1 MNIKTKLLLVLF
13 VLFQS
18 IAFATV
24 KYNQPPS
31 KEFYLLVGTYTSGK
45 SEGIYVYKF
54 NSETGNFQAISIAK
68 NLKNPAFLAISP
80 NQKYVYS
87 VGEFN
92 NGGAVYAF
100 EFDKAKGELTQ
111 LSTQSANGS
120 GPCHVA
126 VDKTGKWVI
135 VGNYGAGSLSVLPVE
150 SNGGVA
156 AAIQTIQHEGKS
168 VDVNR
173 QDKPHVHSI
182 NIAPNNLDVF
192 VPDLGIDKIVTYQL
206 DAKTGKLNV
215 GNPAFTKV
223 KDGTGPR
230 HFTFHPNKKFA
241 YVIQEL
247 SGEIT
252 GFNYKKGSLEA
263 FQTIS
268 TLPADYTGGKS
279 CADIHISPDGKFLYG
294 SNRIHDSI
302 AIYAINQKTG
312 ELTYITNQ
320 SVLGKKPRNFM
331 IDPTGKFVLIANQ
344 DSDNITIFERDA
356 LKGTLTATGKEISVP
371 TPVCLKMLDVK

>member
-1 MNIKTKLLLVLF
+1 MKIITKFLLVLLVLF
-13 VLFQS
+13 QS
-18 IAFATV
+18 FAFATNIS
-24 KYNQPPS
+24 KPIAP

-54 NSETGNFQAISIAK
+54 NSETGNYQAISIAK
-68 NLKNPAFLAISP
+68 GLKNPAFLAISP

-100 EFDKAKGELTQ
+100 EFDKTKGVLNQ

-150 SNGGVA
+150 SNGGVGT
-156 AAIQTIQHEGKS
+156 AIQTIQHEGKG
-168 VDVNR
+168 VNETR
-173 QDKPHVHSI
+173 QEKPHVHSI
-182 NIAPNNLDVF
+182 NIAPNNVDVF

-206 DAKTGKLNV
+206 DNTTGKLTA
-215 GNPAFTKV
+215 GNPLFTKV
-223 KDGTGPR
+223 QDGTGPR

-252 GFNYKKGSLEA
+252 GFHYQKGGLKA

-268 TLPADYTGGKS
+268 TLPAEYTGGKS

-302 AIYAINQKTG
+302 AIYAIDPKTG
-312 ELTYITNQ
+312 KLTYITNQ
-320 SVLGKKPRNFM
+320 GVLGKKPRNFI

-344 DSDNITIFERDA
+344 DSDNITIFERDPI
-356 LKGTLTATGKEISVP
+356 KGTLTSTGKEISVP
-371 TPVCLKMLDVK
+371 NPVCLKMMNVD